1 MLDVVDRCAVSPVM
15 IGRAD
20 QLAALDEAFAAST
33 TGEPA
38 AVLVGGEVG
47 IGKSRLVEEFADRVS
62 GRGGTVVSGGCL
74 ELGASGLPFAPFTA
88 VLRQLVRKLGAGGV
102 SELLAGQPTKE
113 LARLLPELGQHE
125 SAEEEYHAE
134 ARGRLFEQMLVL
146 FEGLTAAGPVVL
158 IIEDAH
164 WADGSTRDLL
174 TFLIRNQ
181 SVLVGLLIVVTY
193 RSDELHRTHPL
204 RPLLAELGRISWVER
219 LELPRLSRPEAA
231 QQMAAIL
238 TGVPD
243 PGQVDRVY
251 QRSEGNPLF
260 IEQLLMSGGELPE
273 SLRDLVL
280 ANVLRLPEETTD
292 LLRVASVSGARVSDS
307 LLAEVSGLAEDDL
320 VRTLR
325 PAVAGNVVV
334 ADSDGYQFRH
344 AMIAEVLHDDLL
356 PGEHSRLHARYAEA
370 IAGNAGLVPP
380 GRAAIDVAHHWYSA
394 HDVACA
400 LVSAW
405 EAAAVA
411 GRALAYAEQLAMLS
425 RVLELWEKVPGAAER
440 IGADHVTVLE
450 EAASITQLT
459 GDDARGRAFATA
471 ALDELDVDAEPAR
484 AALLFRRRGM
494 LRCAGDPEAGMA
506 DLHRALQLVSDG
518 RHERERAIVLAN
530 LAQLDHK
537 RHDNA
542 SSRSAAEE
550 ALGLARTSGDQA
562 TQANALIT
570 LAMLEPDPRSAANEA
585 PLAMLATARQAAG
598 EAADYHLMM
607 NATVSESHLLEG
619 MGEHLR
625 AAEVASAGLAET
637 HRYGLA
643 RTEGPVLA
651 INQAEPLASLGRWDE
666 AMQVITA
673 ARESSAIG
681 ASRSSLWQLTADIA
695 LARGDLPAA
704 RQAAELAGRLLTDVA
719 YRDQHHL
726 PVARLGIDLLIAEG
740 QFAGALSEAEA
751 ALLTYDLQASPRYS
765 WPLLVASARAVA
777 EVALLPTAARDDSA
791 ADHAIALLARLRAEG
806 AKLGVIGSLQEA
818 HERTFQA
825 EATRAARALVAAGL
839 AAPATARRSA
849 RNYARLWVAAAAA
862 WDALGE
868 PYPLALALLRA
879 AEAELADGERA
890 AAAAPLTR
898 AADLARSVGAAPL
911 LAEVELLARRG
922 RIKLAADKRGA
933 AHTDRF
939 GLTPR
944 ESEVLRLVAE
954 GLSNAAIA
962 DQLFISAKTVSVHIS
977 SILAKLGVTSRAEA
991 AALAH
996 RQQLLRALPTE

>member
-1 MLDVVDRCAVSPVM
+1 M

-33 TGEPA
+33 AGEPA
-38 AVLVGGEVG
+38 AVLVGGEIG
-47 IGKSRLVEEFADRVS
+47 IGKSRLVEEFAGRVAT
-62 GRGGTVVSGGCL
+62 RGSTVLSGGCL

-88 VLRQLVRKLGAGGV
+88 VLRELVRELGAAGV
-102 SELLAGQPTKE
+102 SELLAGQPTTE
-113 LARLLPELGQHE
+113 LARLLPELGQPA
-125 SAEEEYHAE
+125 SVIDAEYNGE

-146 FEGLTAAGPVVL
+146 FEGLTAPGPVVL

-164 WADGSTRDLL
+164 WADGSTMDLL

-181 SVLVGLLIVVTY
+181 GVLSGLLIVVTF

-204 RPLLAELGRISWVER
+204 RPLLAEFSRISWVER

-238 TGVPD
+238 TDVPD

-260 IEQLLMSGGELPE
+260 IEQLLWSGGELPE

-280 ANVLRLPEETTD
+280 ANVQRLPEETTD
-292 LLRVASVSGARVSDS
+292 LLRVASVSGARVGDA

-356 PGEHSRLHARYAEA
+356 PGEHSRLHARYAGA

-394 HDVACA
+394 HDVSCA

-405 EAAAVA
+405 HAAAAA

-440 IGADHVTVLE
+440 IGSDHVTVLE

-459 GDDARGRAFATA
+459 GDDARGKAFATA
-471 ALDELDVDAEPAR
+471 ALDELDVGAEPAR
-484 AALLFRRRGM
+484 AALLFRRRGV
-494 LRCAGDPEAGMA
+494 LRCTADPDAGMA
-506 DLHRALQLVSDG
+506 DIHRALQLVSDG

-530 LAQLDHK
+530 LAHLDHK

-550 ALGLARTSGDQA
+550 ALALARSSGDQA
-562 TQANALIT
+562 TQASALIT
-570 LAMLEPDPRSAANEA
+570 LAMLEPDPSSTANEA
-585 PLAMLATARQAAG
+585 PLAMLAEARLAASQ
-598 EAADYHLMM
+598 AADYHLMM
-607 NATVSESHLLEG
+607 IATVSESHLLEG

-673 ARESSAIG
+673 ARESSAVG

-704 RQAAELAGRLLTDVA
+704 REAAELAARQLTDVA

-726 PVARLGIDLLIAEG
+726 PLARLRIDLSIAEG
-740 QFAGALSEAEA
+740 QFAPALSEAEA
-751 ALLTYDLQASPRYS
+751 VLLAYDVQASPRYS
-765 WPLLVASARAVA
+765 WPLLVASIRAVA
-777 EVALLPTAARDDSA
+777 EVALLPAAARDDSA
-791 ADHAIALLARLRAEG
+791 ADHAVALLARLRTEG
-806 AKLGVIGSLQEA
+806 AKLGVIGPLQEA

-825 EATRAARALVAAGL
+825 EAARAARAFL
-839 AAPATARRSA
+839 AASSAAPFAARRSA
-849 RNYARLWVAAAAA
+849 QAYARLCLAAAAA

-868 PYPLALALLRA
+868 PYPLAGALLRA
-879 AEAELADGERA
+879 AEADLADGQRA
-890 AAAAPLTR
+890 AATAALSR
-898 AADLARSVGAAPL
+898 AADLAHSIGAAPL

-922 RIKLAADKRGA
+922 RIKLAADKRGTA
-933 AHTDRF
+933 RADRF

-944 ESEVLRLVAE
+944 ETEVLRLVAD
-954 GLSNAAIA
+954 GLSNTAIA
-962 DQLFISAKTVSVHIS
+962 DQLFISVKTVSVHIS
-977 SILAKLGVTSRAEA
+977 NILAKLGVASRAEA

-996 RQQLLRALPTE
+996 RRKLLHASPAE